1 MAVRVQEFL
10 PDRLKISARL
20 SKESLEGWVSPDGL
34 KARVQLLN
42 LFGTPAENRRV
53 KASLMLSPTLP
64 SFSKFREYQ
73 FFDPMQAKEALSEN
87 LEEGETNEKG
97 ESEFELPL
105 SRFASATYRP
115 VSYTHLD
122 VYKRQTTQ
130 PSTEAQGELR
140 PMGNHCALRFIA
152 AHRASLDLA

>member
-105 SRFASATYRP
+105 SRFASATYRLRFVAQGFEAEGGRS

-122 VYKRQTTQ
+122 VYKRQISQNPIGT
-130 PSTEAQGELR
+130 L
-140 PMGNHCALRFIA
+140 
-152 AHRASLDLA
+152 